1 MLLNMFADYQQPFSV
16 CESLLTNDRGC
27 LTLLIWSKGW
37 CGPTLC
43 HFCLFGG
50 LFGRFYHVLS
60 TIIKAQDKLN
70 ATSKSV
76 LFNRK
81 KVEELWHHSKWGFH
95 KRVPLRKSRQSYSMM
110 NVVCSQTNAKFPEIH
125 FFFKCRN
132 SIYLFIDQSIDLLIY
147 PCIYLSIYP
156 SIHPSIHLSIYPSI
170 IIYPN
175 LSIFLFVYLT
185 FYLSVYLILSYF
197 ILSYLI
203 CLSVFLSVWLLSLSL
218 SLDLYNLI

>member
-1 MLLNMFADYQQPFSV
+1 MFADYQQPFSV
-16 CESLLTNDRGC
+16 CESLLSNDRGC

-81 KVEELWHHSKWGFH
+81 KVEELWPHSKWGFH
-95 KRVPLRKSRQSYSMM
+95 KRVPYEKAAKVIQWWMLFVPRQMRNFQRFISS
-110 NVVCSQTNAKFPEIH
+110 SSAEI
-125 FFFKCRN
+125 
-132 SIYLFIDQSIDLLIY
+132 QS
-147 PCIYLSIYP
+147 IYLSINRSIYSSILVSIYL
-156 SIHPSIHLSIYPSI
+156 SIHPSICLYIHLSSSIQIYPS
-170 IIYPN
+170 
-175 LSIFLFVYLT
+175 
-185 FYLSVYLILSYF
+185 FYLSI
-197 ILSYLI
+197 
-203 CLSVFLSVWLLSLSL
+203 
-218 SLDLYNLI
+218 